1 MQAASD
7 ETAYTKLT
15 VNFYKPM
22 YTAFNRQISTTPF
35 SRDAFLDSIIASEI
49 EHVRSDL
56 QNIMVSA
63 TTKKYITGRL
73 KQMGDRHSKTL
84 HPVSINVRK
93 TTAESLRKLVTD
105 HNLVRDALLNWM
117 LSLLRSS
124 DSLLDSLELPKR
136 INESWGSSTENMPT
150 SPLKAL
156 EEILCDP
163 FYYLRVACEQKYG
176 CGLYA
181 MPLPPEL
188 HGFACHLPDDQVKG
202 NTACEEREMKEQE
215 MNDLILSLDVFESS
229 LSNNAKL
236 KER

>member
-1 MQAASD
+1 MQAATD
-7 ETAYTKLT
+7 ETQYTKLT

-22 YTAFNRQISTTPF
+22 FIAFNRQINATPF
-35 SRDAFLDSIIASEI
+35 SRDAFLDNIIASEI
-49 EHVRSDL
+49 DHVRSDL
-56 QNIMVSA
+56 QNTMVSA
-63 TTKKYITGRL
+63 KTKKYITGRL
-73 KQMGDRHSKTL
+73 KQMGDQKSKTL

-117 LSLLRSS
+117 LALLRSS
-124 DSLLDSLELPKR
+124 DSLLDSLQLPRR
-136 INESWGSSTENMPT
+136 INGSWSTSTENLST

-163 FYYLRVACEQKYG
+163 FYYLRAACEQKYG

-188 HGFACHLPDDQVKG
+188 HGFACDLPDDQVISS
-202 NTACEEREMKEQE
+202 TACEERERKEQE

-229 LSNNAKL
+229 LSP
-236 KER
+236 